1 MIKNP
6 YIFFNECFW
15 LPFRMGFPWNC
26 LQVLKAT
33 ALTRAVMA
41 DGDSIIVQRD
51 IRILGDGSSVL
62 PGT

>member
-1 MIKNP
+1 MLLVTISD
-6 YIFFNECFW
+6 
-15 LPFRMGFPWNC
+15 GFSMEF